1 MMKITGQLNQA
12 TDRFFTAYPEEVS
25 QWMKNINRVPLK
37 HIFLIR
43 AEGLGVA
50 LNITDFRLSTDGRLH
65 IEGNLVLPESWVNKT
80 ELTGFNFDREANG
93 IWVLLSNILDR
104 ALEVANTVKVGA

>member
-1 MMKITGQLNQA
+1 MKITGQMNQSI
-12 TDRFFTAYPEEVS
+12 DQFFTAYPEEIP

-37 HIFLIR
+37 HIFLMR
-43 AEGLGVA
+43 AEGLDVG
-50 LNITDFRLSTDGRLH
+50 LNITDFRLSTDGFLH

-93 IWVLLSNILDR
+93 IWVLLSNVLDR
-104 ALEVANTVKVGA
+104 ALEVANTPKVGA